1 MAGIAAT
8 IIGTLAKPVTDLIS
22 EFIEDPDKAN
32 EFKHKFDMAVQQ
44 NAHTIEA
51 KAADIIIAEAKGES
65 WLQRNWR
72 PLTMVFFLFIVF
84 WNAVIVPVAWAA
96 GYPLPVLE
104 AMTAVPDQV
113 WNIIM
118 IGLGGYI
125 AGRSGE
131 KMMKT
136 WKGNG

>member
-1 MAGIAAT
+1 LT
-8 IIGTLAKPVTDLIS
+8 VQ
-22 EFIEDPDKAN
+22 IE
-32 EFKHKFDMAVQQ
+32 Q
-44 NAHTIEA
+44 

-84 WNAVIVPVAWAA
+84 WNAVIVPVLWAF
-96 GYPLPVLE
+96 GIPLPTLE
-104 AMTAVPDQV
+104 AMNAVPEQV

-118 IGLGGYI
+118 LGLGGYI

-131 KMMKT
+131 KMVKT
-136 WKGNG
+136 WKGE